1 MGRELVLLIMHLA
14 NTRTNT
20 ISSNFT
26 YPVANPDRLT
36 DKCHFEPCYYIFII
50 CTPVYVY
57 TYAHRSKKKS
67 SQTKSELGILSG
79 GSFGMR
85 DLVWMGFIRGF
96 YLWGLIVMIKM
107 NYSWRSLLVKVKQL
121 WLY

>member
-1 MGRELVLLIMHLA
+1 MGRELVLLITWQILEQ
-14 NTRTNT
+14 
-20 ISSNFT
+20 ILLGSSNFT
-26 YPVANPDRLT
+26 YRMANPDRLT

-67 SQTKSELGILSG
+67 SQTKSEFGILSG

-96 YLWGLIVMIKM
+96 YLWGLILMIKM